1 MDSGVPLGT
10 VKGVGN
16 QRSWH
21 LLSPLIPLWCCLLL
35 AGGKNVALHQ
45 QLLSL
50 EFIWK
55 QQGHRFQ
62 LSPTKQVL
70 PRKNLLLTLA
80 FEERQCDEV
89 EGIRAL
95 EEPDL
100 SCHLESPT
108 YQLSGL
114 GFVT

>member
-1 MDSGVPLGT
+1 MKVKVRGLRAHALRPHGLRDSGPLGT

-16 QRSWH
+16 QQSWH
-21 LLSPLIPLWCCLLL
+21 LLSPLILLWCCLLL

-50 EFIWK
+50 ELTWK

-62 LSPTKQVL
+62 LSPTKQVF

-80 FEERQCDEV
+80 LWREAV
-89 EGIRAL
+89 
-95 EEPDL
+95 
-100 SCHLESPT
+100 
-108 YQLSGL
+108 
-114 GFVT
+114 